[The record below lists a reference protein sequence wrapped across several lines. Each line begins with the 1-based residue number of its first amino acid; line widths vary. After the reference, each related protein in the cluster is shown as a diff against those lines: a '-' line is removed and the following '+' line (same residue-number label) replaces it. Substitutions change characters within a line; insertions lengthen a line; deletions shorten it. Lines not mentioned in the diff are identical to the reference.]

1 MSSRPAR
8 REVKACGVVYVRL
21 VNLPAHQMAARLEGG
36 CSIFRFPSMQQPP
49 PLPPS
54 PSSPESS
61 PRISKDAFSIF
72 VEGFKGLPGRI
83 LNSPKPQPLKW
94 NDRFPII
101 FAALFFCWPIGILF
115 VWLTKRFEKADKKR
129 LTAVAVLWGLML
141 PVIFDSKSGSTRGDS
156 WRSSQASEAKGNQRE
171 QVPTKA
177 PNFSRQFAAL
187 ESLARD
193 TFGTERFRSIENK
206 GDVQEAVEF
215 LQIHVQPPDLDAKSI
230 CMDIL
235 EFFVEAQEAGLL
247 KGVEFVNF
255 HFHADIIRQNG
266 REENMEVL
274 RLALGRRMIEST
286 EWSGYDKYLHIDLV
300 KRQLLSQADDSFF
313 YSALDW
319 KEHGWKE

>member
-1 MSSRPAR
+1 
-8 REVKACGVVYVRL
+8 
-21 VNLPAHQMAARLEGG
+21 
-36 CSIFRFPSMQQPP
+36 MQQPP